1 MTTQAGNPKVL
12 LVDDDHDFVFDLKT
26 WLTKL
31 GFRAHVAELGQAG
44 IQHYRMYRPYDVV
57 ILDLHMPKVDGLQVL
72 REIKRADAT
81 AKVAVLTADAA
92 ARENAMAM
100 GADAF
105 LVKPVGRKAICE
117 LLGRLVYAA

>member
-1 MTTQAGNPKVL
+1 MQAENPKVL
-12 LVDDDHDFVFDLKT
+12 LVDDDQDFVSDLEM

-31 GFRAHVAELGQAG
+31 GFCAHVAQLGQAA
-44 IQHYRMYRPYDVV
+44 IQHYRMYRPYDAV

-72 REIKRADAT
+72 TEIKREDAT

-105 LVKPVGRKAICE
+105 LVKPVGRKAICR
-117 LLGRLVYAA
+117 LLGRLVCAS